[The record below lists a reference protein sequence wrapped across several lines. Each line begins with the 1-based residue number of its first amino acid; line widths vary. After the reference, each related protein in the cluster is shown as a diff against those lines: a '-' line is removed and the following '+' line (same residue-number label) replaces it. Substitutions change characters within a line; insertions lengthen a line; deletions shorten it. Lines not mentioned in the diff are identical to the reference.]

1 MTRYALITLNGVSFA
16 GLLFLVAS
24 GFTLVF
30 SLMRVLN
37 LAHGAFYLW
46 GGYLGLAVVARTD
59 NFWLAMIVA
68 GLLVAI
74 GGAVAERY
82 LFRRVA
88 GEPLKEI
95 LLTLGLAFILAD
107 LALVFFGGYPSFMQA
122 PEMLRGGMEL
132 FGVGVPKFRVAI
144 IVGAAIV
151 AAVLWWLL
159 SRTRIGATI
168 RAGADHREM
177 LASLGVNVRLVYT
190 AMFVFG
196 AFLAGASG
204 VVGGVF
210 LGVTP
215 GNDAEM
221 LLFALVVIVVGGLGS
236 LKGAVVGSL
245 VVGILYSF
253 GSSLFPEFLYF
264 LVFGPM
270 LLILVL
276 RPQGLVGSKA
286 T

>member
-1 MTRYALITLNGVSFA
+1 MTRYVLITLNGVSFA

-46 GGYLGLAVVARTD
+46 GGYLGLAVVGWTG
-59 NFWLAMIVA
+59 NFWLAMLVA
-68 GLLVAI
+68 GLIVAL
-74 GGAVAERY
+74 GGAVAERF

-107 LALVFFGGYPSFMQA
+107 LALVLFGGYPSFLQA
-122 PEMLRGGMEL
+122 PDQLRGSMQL
-132 FGVGVPKFRVAI
+132 FGVGVPRFRIAI
-144 IVGAAIV
+144 IVGAAVV
-151 AAVLWWLL
+151 AGVLWWLL
-159 SRTRIGATI
+159 NRTRIGATI
-168 RAGADHREM
+168 RAGADDREM

-253 GSSLFPEFLYF
+253 GSSLLPEFLYF

-270 LLILVL
+270 LVVLVL

>member
-1 MTRYALITLNGVSFA
+1 MTRVALITLNGVSFA

-46 GGYLGLAVVARTD
+46 GGYLGLTVINRSD
-59 NFWLAMIVA
+59 NFWLGLVAA
-68 GLLVAI
+68 GLMVAV
-74 GGAVAERY
+74 GGAVAERV

-107 LALVFFGGYPSFMQA
+107 LALVVFGGYPAFLQPPKVLQGSM
-122 PEMLRGGMEL
+122 PL
-132 FGVGVPKFRVAI
+132 FGIGVPRFRVAL

-151 AAVLWWLL
+151 AALLWWLL

-168 RAGADHREM
+168 RAGADDRQM
-177 LASLGVNVRLVYT
+177 LSSLGVNVRLVYT
-190 AMFVFG
+190 AMFIFG

-221 LLFALVVIVVGGLGS
+221 LLFALVVVVVGGLGS

-245 VVGILYSF
+245 VVGIFYSF
-253 GSSLFPEFLYF
+253 GASMFPEFLYF

-270 LLILVL
+270 LVILVL
-276 RPQGLVGSKA
+276 RPQGLVGGR